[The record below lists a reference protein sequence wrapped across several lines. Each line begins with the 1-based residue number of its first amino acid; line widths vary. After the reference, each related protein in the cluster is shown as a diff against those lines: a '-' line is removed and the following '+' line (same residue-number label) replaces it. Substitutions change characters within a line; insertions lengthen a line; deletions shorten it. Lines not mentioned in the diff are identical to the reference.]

1 MKSQLKISLAQ
12 MEVTQDL
19 ERNLL
24 RILEFIKK
32 AEGKIVLFP
41 ELALTGY
48 QDFLKL
54 FPEKVE
60 EALKEIQ
67 RARGDKRIFLGA
79 PFYNKGGYVNAYLA
93 ISSEGINPLAEK
105 ELLFPGLD
113 DLAHLNPGQRRRPF
127 NLDSSTWLII
137 ICFELRSP
145 ELVRSYL
152 SKALDGLIV
161 PAQWPRS
168 RLEHF
173 RTLIRAR
180 AIENQIYA
188 IGVNGV
194 GRIGELELGGGS
206 LICSPFGEELKSCG
220 YEEALLEVALD
231 LKASPLPYPLRTPFV
246 KTPKL
251 KDLPELEE
259 IITRRRTKGQVMVFT
274 NGCFDLLHAGHV
286 DYLQR
291 ARKLGDFLVIGLNSD
306 ESVQKIK
313 GPERPINSQVYRAEV
328 LSALACVDYIILF
341 DEETPERLIQTL
353 KPDILVKGEDWPE
366 EKIVGGD
373 FVKSY
378 GGKVVRIP
386 FDFKI
391 STSGI
396 IERIREGKEA

>member
-1 MKSQLKISLAQ
+1 MRSLLKISLAQ
-12 MEVTQDL
+12 MEVTQDI

-24 RILEFIKK
+24 KILEFIKR
-32 AEGKIVLFP
+32 AEGKVVLFP

-48 QDFLKL
+48 QDFLNL
-54 FPEKVE
+54 SPEKVE

-67 RARGDKRIFLGA
+67 RASGDKSIFLGA
-79 PFYNKGGYVNAYLA
+79 PFFNKGGYVNAYLA
-93 ISSEGINPLAEK
+93 ISSEGITPLAEK

-113 DLAHLNPGQRRRPF
+113 DLAHLNPGQRRRPLYL
-127 NLDSSTWLII
+127 NASTWLII

-145 ELVRSYL
+145 ELVRAFL
-152 SKALDGLIV
+152 SETLDGLIV
-161 PAQWPRS
+161 PAQWPGS
-168 RLEHF
+168 RIGHF
-173 RTLIRAR
+173 RTLIKAR

-194 GRIGELELGGGS
+194 GRIGELALGGGS
-206 LICSPFGEELKSCG
+206 LVCSPSGEELKSCG
-220 YEEALLEVALD
+220 NEEVLLEVALD

-246 KTPKL
+246 KTSKI
-251 KDLPELEE
+251 KDLPELER
-259 IITRRRTKGQVMVFT
+259 IITWRRSKGQVMVFT

-291 ARKLGDFLVIGLNSD
+291 ARKLGDFLVLGLNSD

-313 GPERPINSQVYRAEV
+313 GPERPINNQVYRAEV
-328 LSALACVDYIILF
+328 LSALACVDYITFF

-378 GGKVVRIP
+378 GGKVLRIP
-386 FDFKI
+386 FDFDI
-391 STSGI
+391 STSRI
-396 IERIREGKEA
+396 IERIRGGKG